1 MSLPRSLKEV
11 LSGAPGLAGL
21 LGQARRAGQYDETV
35 RRLIGEPL
43 KQHCRVATVR
53 GEVLVVLTDSPVWA
67 ARLRFE
73 APALLER
80 LTSEPTLSGVKTIQ
94 VKVSVPSS

>member
-11 LSGAPGLAGL
+11 LSAAPGLAGL
-21 LGQARRAGQYDETV
+21 LGQARRAGQYDEIV
-35 RRLIGEPL
+35 RRLIAEPL

-53 GEVLVVLTDSPVWA
+53 GEVLVILADSPVWA

-73 APALLER
+73 APALLKR
-80 LTSEPTLSGVKTIQ
+80 LEAEPLFRGVKEIK
-94 VKVSVPSS
+94 VKISVS